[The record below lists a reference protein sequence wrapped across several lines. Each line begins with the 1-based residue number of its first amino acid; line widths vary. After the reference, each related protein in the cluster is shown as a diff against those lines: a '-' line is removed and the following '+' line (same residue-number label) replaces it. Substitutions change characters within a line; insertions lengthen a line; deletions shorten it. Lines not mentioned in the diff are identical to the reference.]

1 MFSKAFIQ
9 PIAGLTCFS
18 GLTLQLASPMF
29 AAGAVDLPA
38 LERTQY
44 LAQSNFAAYLLGP
57 GDRINITVFNAEQY
71 GTEATVLPDGT
82 INLPVVGNVQVS
94 GLTPLQAQDLISQLY
109 SPYLQRP
116 IVTLSLTGFR
126 PLQIG
131 VAGEVARPGAYT
143 IAIDAA
149 GRFPTVTQALQEAGG
164 LTQAAATGTIEL
176 RREGGVITIDLDAL
190 TRYGD
195 LSQDPMLL
203 DGDSIFVPTQQA
215 FDPEAAQT
223 LASTSFSP
231 ETIQP
236 TPIAIVG
243 EVIRPG
249 VYTVSADA
257 GNATPPTVTAAIAAA
272 GGTTQSADISRVEV
286 RRNTRA
292 GIQTIDI
299 NLVALL
305 ELGDLSQDIILQP
318 GDSIVI
324 PTQANYD
331 SEAARDLASASFAP
345 DAAQPIPVVVVG
357 EVSRPGAYTVN
368 GEAGGGSG
376 NVPTATVAIDT
387 AGGIT
392 KNADIRTV
400 EVRRTTRTGVQTLEI
415 NLWELL
421 QSGDLSQDI
430 ILQAGDTIVVPTA
443 RDLDPTEIAAL
454 SSASFSPDVMQVNII
469 GEVISPGLVDVPPN
483 TPLNQ
488 AILAAG
494 GFDRVRADD
503 DEVQL
508 IRLNPD
514 GTVSKREIKVDLES
528 GIDAENNPVLQSND
542 VVVVGRSFVT
552 SIADTAGEIIRPIG
566 SFFSFLGFFRTFSG
580 SSSRSSGSTRSR

>member
-1 MFSKAFIQ
+1 MFSKALIQ

-18 GLTLQLASPMF
+18 GLTLQLAAPVF
-29 AAGAVDLPA
+29 AASTIDLSA
-38 LERTQY
+38 LEQTQY
-44 LAQSNFAAYLLGP
+44 LAQSSLATYLLGP
-57 GDRINITVFNAEQY
+57 GDRLSIKVFNAEQY

-82 INLPVVGNVQVS
+82 INLPVVGNIRVA
-94 GLTPLQAQDLISQLY
+94 GLTPLQAQAEISQLY

-126 PLQIG
+126 PLQVG
-131 VAGEVARPGAYT
+131 VAGEVTRPGAYT
-143 IAIDAA
+143 IAIDAT
-149 GRFPTVTQALQEAGG
+149 GRFPSVTQAIQQAGG
-164 LTQAAATGTIEL
+164 LTQAAAIGQIEL
-176 RREGGVITIDLDAL
+176 RREGQVIPIDLEAL

-203 DGDSIFVPTQQA
+203 DGDSIFIPTQQA

-243 EVIRPG
+243 EVVRPG

-257 GNATPPTVTAAIAAA
+257 GSGTPPTVTAAIAAA
-272 GGTTQSADISRVEV
+272 GGTTQSADISSVEI

-292 GIQTIDI
+292 GIQTIDV

-318 GDSIVI
+318 GDSIAI

-331 SEAARDLASASFAP
+331 PDAARDLASASFSA

-357 EVSRPGAYTVN
+357 EVLRPGAYTVN
-368 GEAGGGSG
+368 GDAGGATGSF
-376 NVPTATVAIDT
+376 PTATVAIDT

-430 ILQAGDTIVVPTA
+430 ILQAGDTIVIPTA

-454 SSASFSPDVMQVNII
+454 ASASFSPDTMQVNVI
-469 GEVISPGLVDVPPN
+469 GEVGSPGLVDVPPN

-503 DEVQL
+503 DEVEL

-528 GIDAENNPVLQSND
+528 GIDAENNPVLQHND

-580 SSSRSSGSTRSR
+580 STSRSGSTRSR